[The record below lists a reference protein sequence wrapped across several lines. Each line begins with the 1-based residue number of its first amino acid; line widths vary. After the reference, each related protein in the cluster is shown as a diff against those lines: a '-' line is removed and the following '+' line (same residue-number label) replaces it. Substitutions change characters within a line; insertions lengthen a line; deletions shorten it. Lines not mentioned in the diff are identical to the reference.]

1 MAPSSSRTDSTT
13 SAAHAAPASGPI
25 PSSVAAPMA
34 AAAAAVGRYRWTIC
48 WLLFIATT
56 INYIDRNV
64 VSIMK
69 QDILIGKLGWTEA
82 DYGNVFAWFSL
93 SYAVMQ
99 IVTGRI
105 IDRIGLK
112 LGFAAAIIWW
122 SLAAMGHAFSGAVA
136 AFTFW
141 RIMLGIGEAAN
152 FPASI
157 KTVSVWFPKR
167 ERALATG
174 IFNSGT
180 SLGSILTPIAVA
192 WILAI
197 SSWQMVFVALGALG
211 FIWLAFWWAIYT
223 EPDKNPRVS
232 AAELAYIHSE
242 PEPPV
247 QAIPW
252 ASLVGLR
259 QTWAFFFG
267 KALTDPVWWF
277 YLFWVPG
284 FLSQKFHV
292 NIAGLALPILVI
304 YTLATVGS
312 VAGGWIAGFFLK
324 RQWSTNAA
332 RKMALLICALSVI
345 PVIFTPLT
353 DNYWLAVVLV
363 GLACAGHQG
372 WSANLYTTTS
382 DMFPKAAVA
391 SVTGIG
397 GFGGALAGWAM
408 GRWVGAWL
416 NAHSTAYLPIFAVF
430 ALIYILALVVIQVL
444 VPNIEKARLSE
455 VPTR

>member
-1 MAPSSSRTDSTT
+1 MSPSPSRTETTT
-13 SAAHAAPASGPI
+13 SSAQAVRAAGPLAST
-25 PSSVAAPMA
+25 V
-34 AAAAAVGRYRWTIC
+34 AAVGRYRWTIC
-48 WLLFIATT
+48 WLLFVATT

-64 VSIMK
+64 VSILK
-69 QDILIGKLGWTEA
+69 QDVLIGKLGWTEA

-93 SYAVMQ
+93 SYAVMM
-99 IVTGRI
+99 IITGRV

-112 LGFAAAIIWW
+112 IGFAAAIIWW
-122 SLAAMGHAFSGAVA
+122 SLAAMGHAISGAVS
-136 AFTFW
+136 AFIFW

-157 KTVSVWFPKR
+157 KAVSIWFPKR

-180 SLGSILTPIAVA
+180 NIGAILTPIAVA
-192 WILAI
+192 WILSI
-197 SSWQMVFVALGALG
+197 SSWQMVFIAMGALG

-223 EPDKNPRVS
+223 EPEKHPRVS
-232 AAELAYIHSE
+232 ASELAYIHSE
-242 PEPPV
+242 PEPPA

-252 ASLVGLR
+252 SSLIGLR

-284 FLSQKFHV
+284 FLSQRFHV
-292 NIAGLALPILVI
+292 NIAGLALPLLII
-304 YTLATVGS
+304 YTLASLGS

-332 RKMALLICALSVI
+332 RKMALLLCALSVT
-345 PVIFTPLT
+345 PVFFTALT
-353 DNYWLAVVLV
+353 DNYWIAVVLV
-363 GLACAGHQG
+363 GIACAGHQG
-372 WSANLYTTTS
+372 WSANLFTTTS

-397 GFGGALAGWAM
+397 GFGGAIAGWAM
-408 GRWVGAWL
+408 GRWVGGWL
-416 NAHSTAYLPIFAVF
+416 NAHSANYLPIFAVSASIYLV
-430 ALIYILALVVIQVL
+430 ALMVIHLL
-444 VPNIEKARLSE
+444 VPNIEKAKLGE
-455 VPTR
+455 VPAR

>member
-1 MAPSSSRTDSTT
+1 MSPSSSRTDTT
-13 SAAHAAPASGPI
+13 ASSAQTVPAASRT
-25 PSSVAAPMA
+25 SSLAAT
-34 AAAAAVGRYRWTIC
+34 AAAVGRYRWTIC

-64 VSIMK
+64 VSILK

-112 LGFAAAIIWW
+112 LGFAAAIVWW
-122 SLAAMGHAFSGAVA
+122 SIAAMGHAISGAVI

-157 KTVSVWFPKR
+157 KAVSVWFPKR
-167 ERALATG
+167 ERALAVG
-174 IFNSGT
+174 LFNSGT
-180 SLGSILTPIAVA
+180 NIGSILTPIAVW
-192 WILAI
+192 WIL
-197 SSWQMVFVALGALG
+197 SVSNWQMVFISLGALG

-223 EPDKNPRVS
+223 EPENSPRLS
-232 AAELAYIHSE
+232 KEELAYIQSE
-242 PEPPV
+242 PEPPTP
-247 QAIPW
+247 QIPW
-252 ASLVGLR
+252 SSLIGLR
-259 QTWAFFFG
+259 QTWAFFVG

-284 FLSQKFHV
+284 FLSQRFHV
-292 NIAGLALPILVI
+292 NIAGLALPILII
-304 YTLATVGS
+304 YTLASIGS
-312 VAGGWIAGFFLK
+312 VVGGWIAGYFLK
-324 RQWSTNAA
+324 RGWNTNAA
-332 RKMALLICALSVI
+332 RKMALFLCAISVT
-345 PVIFTPLT
+345 PVFFTALT
-353 DNYWLAVVLV
+353 DNYWVAVLLV

-372 WSANLYTTTS
+372 WSANLFTTTS
-382 DMFPKAAVA
+382 DMFPKVAVA

-397 GFGGALAGWAM
+397 GFGGALAGFAM

-430 ALIYILALVVIQVL
+430 AVMYLFALLIIHLL
-444 VPNIEKARLSE
+444 VPNIEQAKLGDSLAAHS
-455 VPTR
+455 